1 MSARLEPSLDSAR
14 VIVGALRGA
23 IEHGGSDGDN
33 RRLLLLLDALEGELQ
48 PSAASAKRRRRGG

>member
-23 IEHGGSDGDN
+23 IEHSSDPDN

-48 PSAASAKRRRRGG
+48 PSAASSKRRRRGG